1 MKRMTRC
8 GRGNNKGFLPTAA
21 AGTAELV
28 YEGMLRIC
36 ICTEMN
42 FGFRVIFLYGLDP
55 QLRNRMK

>member
-36 ICTEMN
+36 MYGNE
-42 FGFRVIFLYGLDP
+42 FRFSCDFFVWFRFP
-55 QLRNRMK
+55 AKK